1 MANEYEKENGAF
13 VKPGGWKPLYAY
25 EEGDRVFHNGIEYE
39 YIDGKM
45 QPVAT
50 PKMRKRIFGKLFRNL
65 IDIVIYAALL
75 FPLILLAFPS
85 LSVAAYAGTSL
96 ILGFFAAEINNI
108 ERVIRE
114 LFKRDKEDEQ

>member
-1 MANEYEKENGAF
+1 MADEYEMGNGAF
-13 VKPGGWKPLYAY
+13 VKPGDWKPLCAY
-25 EEGDRVFHNGIEYE
+25 EEGDRVIRNGIEYE
-39 YIDGKM
+39 CIDGKM
-45 QPVAT
+45 QPVAA

-65 IDIVIYAALL
+65 IDIVIYAMLL

-85 LSVAAYAGTSL
+85 LSAAAYAGASL

-114 LFKRDKEDEQ
+114 LFKREKEG